1 MYPNTTQIGLNTQN
15 QPHSTK
21 AFTLKEAAKKQ
32 VKAQAEHVKAQ
43 AEQIYQ
49 TL

>member
-1 MYPNTTQIGLNTQN
+1 MYPKTAIGLNTPSQL
-15 QPHSTK
+15 HSTK
-21 AFTLKEAAKKQ
+21 AFTLKEAARKQ

-49 TL
+49 TF